1 MAKIKRLFND
11 PYDIVE
17 EMVEGYV
24 GAHKQYVKMCDL
36 DEAQGRVVLAND
48 AGTKDKV
55 GVIIGGGSGHE
66 PLFIGYVGEDFAD
79 AVVIGNINTSPS
91 PDPCYAAA
99 KACDNGKGCIY
110 LYGNYAGD
118 VMNFDMGAEKADEE
132 DDIRVETVLVTDDV
146 VSSENIP
153 DRRGIAGDF
162 FVFKVA
168 GAKAATGAD
177 LDEVV
182 AAAQKANDNTRSMG
196 VAMSSATL
204 PAKGGTIFDMEDGDM
219 EIGMGIHGEPGI
231 RRGKIDTADNV
242 IDEIMEPI
250 LKDLPYVEG
259 DEVYV
264 LVNSLGATPLID
276 LHVCYRRVAQILEE
290 KGIKVYKALV
300 GPFACSMD
308 MAGMS
313 VTLMK
318 LDDELKELIVLAE
331 DRKEYFTDLDS
342 AIGDGDHGINL
353 SIGFREVNK
362 NIEDWKGLSVRD
374 FYNKVGTALLDKV
387 GGSSGPLYGSFFMKF
402 GLPIKT
408 KGPDEGAT
416 FEEFIAMMEKG
427 VEIIKKRGKSTT
439 GEKTML
445 DTFVPAVETLR
456 KEYEGGTPAKEAME
470 KAVEAGKAGL
480 ESTRNIVATKGR
492 AMRLGERAIGHLDPG
507 AASAAEILEV
517 FYKDMPN

>member
-196 VAMSSATL
+196 VAMFSATL

-219 EIGMGIHGEPGI
+219 
-231 RRGKIDTADNV
+231 
-242 IDEIMEPI
+242 DEIMEPI

-318 LDDELKELIVLAE
+318 LDDELKELMDAPC
-331 DRKEYFTDLDS
+331 DTPYFTQ
-342 AIGDGDHGINL
+342 
-353 SIGFREVNK
+353 K
-362 NIEDWKGLSVRD
+362 
-374 FYNKVGTALLDKV
+374 
-387 GGSSGPLYGSFFMKF
+387 
-402 GLPIKT
+402 
-408 KGPDEGAT
+408 
-416 FEEFIAMMEKG
+416 
-427 VEIIKKRGKSTT
+427 
-439 GEKTML
+439 
-445 DTFVPAVETLR
+445 
-456 KEYEGGTPAKEAME
+456 
-470 KAVEAGKAGL
+470 
-480 ESTRNIVATKGR
+480 
-492 AMRLGERAIGHLDPG
+492 
-507 AASAAEILEV
+507 
-517 FYKDMPN
+517 

>member
-24 GAHKQYVKMCDL
+24 GAHKEYVKMCDL
-36 DEAQGRVVLAND
+36 DEAQGRVVLANE

-146 VSSENIP
+146 VSSENIA

-204 PAKGGTIFDMEDGDM
+204 PAKGDTIFDMEDGDM

-242 IDEIMEPI
+242 IDEIMDPI

-259 DEVYV
+259 
-264 LVNSLGATPLID
+264 
-276 LHVCYRRVAQILEE
+276 VAQILEE

-318 LDDELKELIVLAE
+318 LDDELKELMDAPC
-331 DRKEYFTDLDS
+331 DTPYFTQ
-342 AIGDGDHGINL
+342 
-353 SIGFREVNK
+353 K
-362 NIEDWKGLSVRD
+362 
-374 FYNKVGTALLDKV
+374 
-387 GGSSGPLYGSFFMKF
+387 
-402 GLPIKT
+402 
-408 KGPDEGAT
+408 
-416 FEEFIAMMEKG
+416 
-427 VEIIKKRGKSTT
+427 
-439 GEKTML
+439 
-445 DTFVPAVETLR
+445 
-456 KEYEGGTPAKEAME
+456 
-470 KAVEAGKAGL
+470 
-480 ESTRNIVATKGR
+480 
-492 AMRLGERAIGHLDPG
+492 
-507 AASAAEILEV
+507 
-517 FYKDMPN
+517 